1 MHLLDSLEILWCVE
15 AAPLLLVAS
24 AGATEKSNAAS
35 AYPQPLKLT
44 SLSVHSLELF

>member
-1 MHLLDSLEILWCVE
+1 MLKLE

-35 AYPQPLKLT
+35 TYLQSLKT
-44 SLSVHSLELF
+44 NITRRTQSRIVSIF